1 MRRIVTKGSRITL
14 CHNADYPLTADIHW
28 YRLFLLHNHTK
39 EVLCGIG
46 ECGKGDDN
54 SSEDNHGCQEPVIL
68 NPGNDPVKTHLLFL
82 SDVLLIS
89 LNSSYCLKKWITCWY
104 EELRVKDPCYEPSV
118 SQLVVGTA
126 EPFLHV
132 PGQSKFG

>member
-54 SSEDNHGCQEPVIL
+54 SSGDNHGCQEPVIL

-82 SDVLLIS
+82 SDVFLIS
-89 LNSSYCLKKWITCWY
+89 FNSGYCLKKWVTCWY
-104 EELRVKDPCYEPSV
+104 ESCGLKARATSP
-118 SQLVVGTA
+118 QLLG
-126 EPFLHV
+126 
-132 PGQSKFG
+132 